1 MARYCKSCGS
11 VSKVQIPLF
20 IVFIAAFIE
29 KSVFLSFY
37 IAQTYNYIIIIELL
51 ILPLF
56 CNHTQGQIQGGAL
69 SRSREGALGVNHH
82 CFTTILINSR

>member
-11 VSKVQIPLF
+11 VSKAQIPLF

-37 IAQTYNYIIIIELL
+37 IAQTYIYTDR
-51 ILPLF
+51 
-56 CNHTQGQIQGGAL
+56 HT
-69 SRSREGALGVNHH
+69 RSLYPVAHMHSVG
-82 CFTTILINSR
+82 

>member
-11 VSKVQIPLF
+11 VSKAEIPHF

-37 IAQTYNYIIIIELL
+37 IAHADIIPTDTPAPGTRSLY
-51 ILPLF
+51 PAAHM
-56 CNHTQGQIQGGAL
+56 CGA
-69 SRSREGALGVNHH
+69 G
-82 CFTTILINSR
+82 

>member
-11 VSKVQIPLF
+11 VSKAQIPLF

-37 IAQTYNYIIIIELL
+37 IAQTYIPTDTPDHFTPLRACAARGNY
-51 ILPLF
+51 
-56 CNHTQGQIQGGAL
+56 CSKIQGL
-69 SRSREGALGVNHH
+69 TML
-82 CFTTILINSR
+82 

>member
-11 VSKVQIPLF
+11 VSKAQIPLF

-37 IAQTYNYIIIIELL
+37 IAQTYIIIIYTDRRR
-51 ILPLF
+51 
-56 CNHTQGQIQGGAL
+56 HTRSLYPAARMRGA
-69 SRSREGALGVNHH
+69 G
-82 CFTTILINSR
+82 